1 MLIRSRIKGID
12 GGRGEDLH
20 SVIEMKNKKTNKILK
35 CSHLLREG
43 GLRIKWH

>member
-1 MLIRSRIKGID
+1 MLIQSRIKGID
-12 GGRGEDLH
+12 GGGGVDLH
-20 SVIEMKNKKTNKILK
+20 SVIEMKKKTNKIVK